1 MTWTSMGT
9 TNCCLCRKT
18 ESTLRN
24 FGNLLTSSA
33 WRRKEF
39 GDASGT
45 RSMLRIGCSQEG
57 GDGVCAVGLRAAAS
71 DAGVWNLHARVVGV
85 GRLAARLWSNPCSDG
100 VHGSVL
106 EAGVEPSGRTV

>member
-9 TNCCLCRKT
+9 TNCCLCRGA

-39 GDASGT
+39 GD
-45 RSMLRIGCSQEG
+45 
-57 GDGVCAVGLRAAAS
+57 
-71 DAGVWNLHARVVGV
+71 
-85 GRLAARLWSNPCSDG
+85 
-100 VHGSVL
+100 GSY
-106 EAGVEPSGRTV
+106 T